1 MSSTPTVFVAAC
13 VNCYQL
19 ANDCNCASR
28 FQKHTAMSQ
37 DQYEKG
43 LNDFYSCKAESD
55 GEDQN
60 SICSSCECWWCDQ
73 RRFCNPCVKCDKN
86 EPCIFNRD
94 GGCSPDYSDIE
105 SPSPRQEVEAPPI
118 ITKELSNEQCIF
130 NQGGGYSPN
139 HSSAESPPIGQEAN
153 PPPILRRGLSTQ
165 GEDRHLREESRRREE
180 EHHAD
185 EELCRV
191 DPFDK
196 RFLDYKTMIPLK
208 SKYTTSIPSETAV
221 YVLTNVEI
229 DGERSEDLSTS
240 SKRSKLKINPV
251 SDYWWLSDPAK
262 AKLLVKGG
270 HISPEFKGSLCVQ
283 VFNRTAVTVTIPA
296 MARIASLVISNYDYY
311 TFPSMEV

>member
-1 MSSTPTVFVAAC
+1 
-13 VNCYQL
+13 
-19 ANDCNCASR
+19 
-28 FQKHTAMSQ
+28 MSQ
-37 DQYEKG
+37 EQYEKG
-43 LNDFYSCKAESD
+43 LNDFYSCKTESGD
-55 GEDQN
+55 EDQN

-94 GGCSPDYSDIE
+94 GGCSPDYSDVE
-105 SPSPRQEVEAPPI
+105 SPPPGQEVNVPPI
-118 ITKELSNEQCIF
+118 IRRE
-130 NQGGGYSPN
+130 
-139 HSSAESPPIGQEAN
+139 SSTS
-153 PPPILRRGLSTQ
+153 
-165 GEDRHLREESRRREE
+165 GEDLCSREEEFRRREE

-185 EELCRV
+185 EELCHV
-191 DPFDK
+191 NPFDK
-196 RFLDYKTMIPLK
+196 RLLDYKTMIPLK

-311 TFPSMEV
+311 MFPSMEV